1 MREGTYISEYMCKSG
16 INTAPALKS
25 IASLA
30 ILLSF
35 GCSTSAPPKGT
46 GSTTPTVDAG
56 PLQYAGSFKVALWG
70 FLDGAV
76 MGTGR
81 PSETPEHVYVD
92 GQVYDGPY
100 PERLIETQLPLPL
113 DATPGCAVH
122 SLAPP
127 SCVGINGC
135 GADSDDLD
143 CATAAFTNPC
153 VCAEQDHCEPYPTAL
168 NAGEVT
174 VAGVSDIAGNRT
186 WSLANTANTYGVPES
201 LVLAYPGFSEG
212 DTLTL
217 SAAGKDC
224 PPFFISAPGV
234 SPLIMS
240 RDTYSLVRDMSS
252 NDPYVYAALDIS
264 WAPPTIAGNT
274 RIFVEIDISRH
285 AGTIGYLGCDVQD
298 TGSLSISS
306 GLVSQL
312 VELGNIGGY
321 AELAIARV
329 TSASI
334 PLGLAGGQLDFEV
347 SSANEYV
354 IGIEGYTSCMQDS
367 DCQMGQLCNRS
378 IKLCESA

>member
-1 MREGTYISEYMCKSG
+1 LHEGTYFAESMCKSG
-16 INTAPALKS
+16 ISIAPALKS

-30 ILLSF
+30 TVLSI

-56 PLQYAGSFKVALWG
+56 PLQYTGSFKVALWG

-81 PSETPEHVYVD
+81 PSEKPENTYVD

-113 DATPGCAVH
+113 DATPGCAVY
-122 SLAPP
+122 SVAPP
-127 SCVGINGC
+127 SCLGINGC

-143 CATAAFTNPC
+143 CAAAAFTKPC
-153 VCAEQDHCEPYPTAL
+153 VCAAQDRCESYPTAL

-174 VAGVSDIAGNRT
+174 VAGVSDIDGNRT
-186 WSLANTANTYGVPES
+186 WSLANAANTYRVPES
-201 LVLAYPGFSEG
+201 LALAYPGFSEG

-224 PPFFISAPGV
+224 PPFSISAPGV

-240 RDTYSLVRDMSS
+240 RDTYSLVRDKTS
-252 NDPYVYAALDIS
+252 NDPYAYDALEIS

-274 RIFVEIDISRH
+274 SIFVEIDISRH
-285 AGTIGYLGCDVQD
+285 AGTIGFLGCEVQD
-298 TGSLSISS
+298 SGSLSISS
-306 GLVSQL
+306 SLVSQL

-321 AELAIARV
+321 AELAVGRV
-329 TSASI
+329 ISTSI
-334 PLGLAGGQLDFEV
+334 PLGLAGGQIDLEV

-354 IGIEGYTSCMQDS
+354 IGIEGYASCMQDS
-367 DCQMGQLCNRS
+367 DCQTGQICNRS
-378 IKLCESA
+378 IKLCASA